1 MNTATITPLDDWAG
15 CPFPFFDEETPAE
28 GWYKITHDGGHF
40 VATRIFP
47 RQSKHVGKGK
57 TREDIDI
64 CFDSLYTAAVRKG
77 LKDTKRGKAL
87 TGFITAGMEK
97 LYSDNPTLDEYI
109 ADRIKRK
116 RRNLYNRKKR
126 FRRKA
131 YLNKWNYFITVTYF
145 YGHYFQGGKNFA
157 PLLALLRFI
166 VKKAVFMAIF
176 ASNLVIYRKVRVQS
190 L

>member
-145 YGHYFQGGKNFA
+145 YGYS
-157 PLLALLRFI
+157 I
-166 VKKAVFMAIF
+166 IDYSVFTYSHFRQI
-176 ASNLVIYRKVRVQS
+176 I
-190 L
+190 